1 MHWLQDAELE
11 PSLDRP
17 NLKMQSWIFF
27 RKLAQRGVT
36 IFVSTH
42 LMDEAM
48 LCDMVTILRNGEIL
62 VVDTP
67 QKIIQ
72 KGKTKLNITST
83 EGKKTTIFD
92 STSENLANELKKF
105 GLNNNISSIQ
115 LNTDNIED
123 IILSIVSEN
132 ANKP

>member
-1 MHWLQDAELE
+1 M
-11 PSLDRP
+11 
-17 NLKMQSWIFF
+17 
-27 RKLAQRGVT
+27 
-36 IFVSTH
+36 
-42 LMDEAM
+42 
-48 LCDMVTILRNGEIL
+48 
-62 VVDTP
+62 
-67 QKIIQ
+67 
-72 KGKTKLNITST
+72 NITST
-83 EGKKTTIFD
+83 EGKKTTIID